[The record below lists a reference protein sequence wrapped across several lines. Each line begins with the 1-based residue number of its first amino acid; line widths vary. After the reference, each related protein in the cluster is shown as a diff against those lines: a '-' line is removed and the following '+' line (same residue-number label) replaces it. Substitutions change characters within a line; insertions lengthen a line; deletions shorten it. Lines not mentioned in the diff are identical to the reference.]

1 MRLSPP
7 LTSGEIR
14 LHNRRD
20 GVNIPVE
27 ARRFTSTPAAVST
40 GGLRRAAIAC
50 TMAVLV
56 AAPYPAEAQEYH
68 GKLTVGAYAA
78 DDQVTTDLNVRYS
91 RHAWTGWVG
100 WYGPRSDV
108 RQSRAGI
115 EYDLRRQW
123 LVLVPSLQVASQSF
137 VGGSV
142 YSEVGQTLYLIAGA
156 SRTNLKPYANLT
168 FDPNESWQLG
178 AGAHLGKADSIAAF
192 AIWDNRLHTGQ
203 QNSHL
208 LFRHYLPQS
217 RRLTVDVSYK
227 SGRDDEGVDIRGSAQ
242 AMEYDWHRWFVK
254 LAHDQHVNFTPA
266 TMWRAGGGLRF

>member
-1 MRLSPP
+1 
-7 LTSGEIR
+7 
-14 LHNRRD
+14 
-20 GVNIPVE
+20 
-27 ARRFTSTPAAVST
+27 
-40 GGLRRAAIAC
+40 
-50 TMAVLV
+50 MAVLV
-56 AAPYPAEAQEYH
+56 AAPCPAEAQEYH
-68 GKLTVGAYAA
+68 GKLTVGAYTS
-78 DDQVTTDLNVRYS
+78 DDQVTTDFNVRYS

-100 WYGPRSDV
+100 WYGPQSDV

-115 EYDLRRQW
+115 EYDLRRQC

-142 YSEVGQTLYLIAGA
+142 YSEVGQTLYLVAGA

-168 FDPNESWQLG
+168 FDPNESWQMG
-178 AGAHLGKADSIAAF
+178 AGAHLGKADSITAF

-208 LFRHYLPQS
+208 LFRHYLPHS
-217 RRLTVDVSYK
+217 RRLIVDVSYK
-227 SGRDDEGVDIRGSAQ
+227 CGRDDDGVYIRGSAQ

-254 LAHDQHVNFTPA
+254 LARDQHVNFSPA